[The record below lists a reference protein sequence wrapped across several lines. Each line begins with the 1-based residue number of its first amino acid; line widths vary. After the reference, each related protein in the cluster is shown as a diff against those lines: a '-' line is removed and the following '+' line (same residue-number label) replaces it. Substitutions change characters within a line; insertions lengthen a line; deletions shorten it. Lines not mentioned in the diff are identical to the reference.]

1 MASERGGGMTRLLL
15 ALFVKKDGKDARSAI
30 GIMAGI
36 TGILCNVL
44 LFVGKLICGLL
55 TGTVSVIADA
65 ANNLSDAASSGITFL
80 GFRLARRPADAD
92 HPYGHA
98 RYEYLSALVVS
109 MVILLLGAELTRSA
123 ISKILHPQTPAFSWL
138 TVGILVA
145 SILVKLWLWRF
156 YVNLS
161 KRIGSQV
168 LAASGIDSR
177 NDCIATL
184 GVLAGVAAE
193 RLFSLPVDGWIGL
206 AVALFILWSG
216 IGIARETVSSL
227 LGQRADPELTEKI
240 SVLVLS
246 HEKILGIHDLLV
258 HDYGPGQCF
267 ASLHAEL
274 SAAEEPLVCHDIIDD
289 IECDALHEL
298 NVHLV
303 IHYDPVEVDD
313 RERTQMEALVGKIA
327 GELHPGLSVH
337 DFRIVRGARQTKL
350 VFDLAVP
357 YGVPCS
363 HRQLNENIEEKLAQQ
378 GIFYGTVIRFDG
390 K

>member
-1 MASERGGGMTRLLL
+1 MTKLLL
-15 ALFVKKDGKDARSAI
+15 ALFVKNYPDGKDPLVRSAI
-30 GIMAGI
+30 GSLAGI
-36 TGILCNVL
+36 TGIGCNIL
-44 LFVGKLICGLL
+44 LFLGKLICGLMA
-55 TGTVSVIADA
+55 GSVSIIADA

-109 MVILLLGAELTRSA
+109 FVILLLGAELGRNA
-123 ISKILHPQTPAFSWL
+123 IMKIITPQAPVFSVL
-138 TVGILVA
+138 TAVILVGA
-145 SILVKLWLWRF
+145 IVVKLWLWRF
-156 YVNLS
+156 YVNLG

-177 NDCIATL
+177 NDCIATA
-184 GVLAGVAAE
+184 GVLAGFVAQ
-193 RLFSLPVDGWIGL
+193 RLFSFPVDGWIGL
-206 AVALFILWSG
+206 GVALFILWSG
-216 IGIARETVSSL
+216 IGIARETISSL

-240 SVLVLS
+240 SQLVLS

-274 SAAEEPLVCHDIIDD
+274 SAQEEPLVCHDIIDD
-289 IECDALHEL
+289 IECDALSEL

-303 IHYDPVEVDD
+303 IHYDPVEVNDE
-313 RERTQMEALVGKIA
+313 ERSQMQAQVEEIVQKI
-327 GELHPGLSVH
+327 HPGLSVH
-337 DFRIVRGARQTKL
+337 DFRMVRGAKQTKL

-357 YGVPCS
+357 YGVRRS
-363 HRQLNENIEEKLAQQ
+363 HRQLKENIDEKLAEQ
-378 GIFYGTVIRFDG
+378 GVLYATVIRFDG

>member
-1 MASERGGGMTRLLL
+1 MTRLLL
-15 ALFVKKDGKDARSAI
+15 ALFIKDYLHGKDPRVRGAI

-36 TGILCNVL
+36 TGIVCNVL
-44 LFVGKLICGLL
+44 LFLGKLICGLM
-55 TGTVSVIADA
+55 TGSVSILADA

-98 RYEYLSALVVS
+98 RYEYLSALVVA
-109 MVILLLGAELTRSA
+109 MVILLLGAELGKSA
-123 ISKILHPQTPAFSWL
+123 IGKILHPQAPEFSWL
-138 TVGILVA
+138 TVGILAA

-156 YVNLS
+156 YGNLG
-161 KRIGSQV
+161 KRIGSGV
-168 LAASGIDSR
+168 LAATGIDSR

-184 GVLAGVAAE
+184 GVLAGFMLEKRFA
-193 RLFSLPVDGWIGL
+193 FPVDGWIGL

-216 IGIARETVSSL
+216 IGIARQTVSSL
-227 LGQRADPELTEKI
+227 LGQRADPELTERI
-240 SVLVLS
+240 SALVLS

-274 SAAEEPLVCHDIIDD
+274 SAEEDPLSCHDIIDD
-289 IECDALHEL
+289 IECDALHQL

-303 IHYDPVEVDD
+303 IHYDPVEVNDE
-313 RERTQMEALVGKIA
+313 ERSQMQCLVEEIVQNI
-327 GELHPGLSVH
+327 HYGLSVH
-337 DFRIVRGARQTKL
+337 DFRIVRGAKQTKL

-357 YGVPCS
+357 YGVCRS
-363 HRQLNENIEEKLAQQ
+363 HRQLKESIDEKLREK
-378 GIFYGTVIRFDG
+378 GVFYTTVIRFDG

>member
-1 MASERGGGMTRLLL
+1 MTRFLL
-15 ALFVKKDGKDARSAI
+15 ALFVKNYPDGKNPRVRSAI

-36 TGILCNVL
+36 TCILCNVA
-44 LFVGKLICGLL
+44 LFLGKLVCGLM
-55 TGTVSVIADA
+55 TGAVSVVADA

-109 MVILLLGAELTRSA
+109 VVILLLGAELTRSA
-123 ISKILHPQTPAFSWL
+123 IGKILHPQTPEFSWL

-145 SILVKLWLWRF
+145 SLLVKLWLWRF

-161 KRIGSQV
+161 KRIGSGV

-193 RLFSLPVDGWIGL
+193 RLFAFPVDGWIGL

-240 SVLVLS
+240 SQLVLS

-274 SAAEEPLVCHDIIDD
+274 SAGEEPLVCHDIIDD

-303 IHYDPVEVDD
+303 IHYDPVEVNDE
-313 RERTQMEALVGKIA
+313 ERNQMQALVAEIVQKI
-327 GELHPGLSVH
+327 HPGLSVH

-357 YGVPCS
+357 YGIGQT
-363 HRQLNENIEEKLAQQ
+363 HRKLKETIDEKLAEK
-378 GIFYGTVIRFDG
+378 GIFYATVIRFDG

>member
-1 MASERGGGMTRLLL
+1 MTRLLL
-15 ALFVKKDGKDARSAI
+15 ALFVKNYPDGKNPEVRSAV

-36 TGILCNVL
+36 TGILCNAL
-44 LFVGKLICGLL
+44 LFLGKLICGLL

-123 ISKILHPQTPAFSWL
+123 IGKILHPQTPAFSWL
-138 TVGILVA
+138 TVGILA
-145 SILVKLWLWRF
+145 SSILVKLWLWRF

-161 KRIGSQV
+161 KRIGPQV

-184 GVLAGVAAE
+184 GVLLGVLAE
-193 RLFSLPVDGWIGL
+193 KLFSLPVDGWIGL
-206 AVALFILWSG
+206 GIALFILWSG

-240 SVLVLS
+240 SQLVLS
-246 HEKILGIHDLLV
+246 HEKVLGIHDLLV

-313 RERTQMEALVGKIA
+313 RERTQMEKLVGEIA
-327 GELHPGLSVH
+327 GQLHPGLSVH
-337 DFRIVRGARQTKL
+337 DFRIVRGAKQTKL

-357 YGVPCS
+357 YGERRS
-363 HRQLNENIEEKLAQQ
+363 HRQLKEEIEEKLAKQ
-378 GIFYGTVIRFDG
+378 GVFYGTVIRFDG

>member
-1 MASERGGGMTRLLL
+1 MTKLLL
-15 ALFVKKDGKDARSAI
+15 ALFVKNYPDGKDPQVRGAI
-30 GIMAGI
+30 GAMAGI

-44 LFVGKLICGLL
+44 LFLGKLICGLIA
-55 TGTVSVIADA
+55 GSVSIIADA

-109 MVILLLGAELTRSA
+109 MVILLLGGELTKNA
-123 ISKILHPQTPAFSWL
+123 VGKILQPKAPVFSWL
-138 TVGILVA
+138 SVGILVG
-145 SILVKLWLWRF
+145 SIAVKLWLWRF
-156 YVNLS
+156 YNHLG
-161 KRIGSQV
+161 KHIGSGV
-168 LAASGIDSR
+168 LLASGIDSR
-177 NDCIATL
+177 NDCIATGGVLL
-184 GVLAGVAAE
+184 GVLAE
-193 RLFSLPVDGWIGL
+193 QLFSFPVDGWIGL
-206 AVALFILWSG
+206 AVAMFILWSG
-216 IGIARETVSSL
+216 IGIARETVSAL

-240 SVLVLS
+240 GRLVLS

-303 IHYDPVEVDD
+303 IHYDPVEVNDE
-313 RERTQMEALVGKIA
+313 ERSQTQQQVERIVRNI
-327 GELHPGLSVH
+327 HPGLSVH
-337 DFRIVRGARQTKL
+337 DFRIVRGAKQTKL

-357 YGVPCS
+357 YGIRRS
-363 HRQLNENIEEKLAQQ
+363 HRQLKETIDEKLAQA
-378 GIFYGTVIRFDG
+378 GIFYATVIRFDG

>member
-1 MASERGGGMTRLLL
+1 MTKLLL
-15 ALFVKKDGKDARSAI
+15 ALFVKNYSDGKNPQVRSAI
-30 GIMAGI
+30 GSMAGI
-36 TGILCNVL
+36 TGILCNAL
-44 LFVGKLICGLL
+44 LFIGKLICGLL
-55 TGTVSVIADA
+55 AGSVSIIADA
-65 ANNLSDAASSGITFL
+65 ANNLSDAASSGITLL

-109 MVILLLGAELTRSA
+109 MVILLLGAELARSA
-123 ISKILHPQTPAFSWL
+123 VGKIIAPQAPAVSWL
-138 TVGILVA
+138 TVGILAV
-145 SILVKLWLWRF
+145 SIAVKLWLWRF
-156 YVNLS
+156 YTNLG
-161 KRIGSQV
+161 KRTGSQV
-168 LAASGIDSR
+168 LAATGIDSR

-184 GVLAGVAAE
+184 GVLAGVLAE
-193 RLFSLPVDGWIGL
+193 RLFAFPVDGWIGL
-206 AVALFILWSG
+206 GVALFILWSG

-227 LGQRADPELTEKI
+227 LGQRADPELTEKL
-240 SVLVLS
+240 SKLVLS

-274 SAAEEPLVCHDIIDD
+274 SAGEDPLVCHDIIDD

-303 IHYDPVEVDD
+303 IHYDPVEVNDE
-313 RERTQMEALVGKIA
+313 ERSQMQAQVEEIVQNI
-327 GELHPGLSVH
+327 PIGLSVH
-337 DFRIVRGARQTKL
+337 DFRIVRGAKQTKL

-357 YGVPCS
+357 YEMRRS
-363 HRQLNENIEEKLAQQ
+363 HRQLKEQIDARLAEKGVL
-378 GIFYGTVIRFDG
+378 YTTVIRFDG

>member
-1 MASERGGGMTRLLL
+1 MTRLLL
-15 ALFVKKDGKDARSAI
+15 ALFVKKDGKDSRSAI

-44 LFVGKLICGLL
+44 LFLGKLICGLL
-55 TGTVSVIADA
+55 AGSVSIVADA
-65 ANNLSDAASSGITFL
+65 TNNLSDAASSGIALL

-109 MVILLLGAELTRSA
+109 MVIFLLGAEMARSA
-123 ISKILHPQTPAFSWL
+123 VGKILKPQAPAFSTL
-138 TVGILVA
+138 TVAILVG
-145 SILVKLWLWRF
+145 SIALKLWLWRF
-156 YVNLS
+156 YTNLG

-177 NDCIATL
+177 NDCIATF
-184 GVLAGVAAE
+184 GVLVGFLAE
-193 RLFSLPVDGWIGL
+193 RLFSFPVDGWIGL
-206 AVALFILWSG
+206 CVALFILWSG
-216 IGIARETVSSL
+216 IGIARETVSAL
-227 LGQRADPELTEKI
+227 LGQRADSDLTEKI
-240 SVLVLS
+240 SDLVLS
-246 HEKILGIHDLLV
+246 HEKVLGIHDLLV

-274 SAAEEPLVCHDIIDD
+274 SASEDPLACHDIIDD
-289 IECDALHEL
+289 IECDALNEL

-303 IHYDPVEVDD
+303 IHYDPVEVNDA
-313 RERTQMEALVGKIA
+313 ERSQMQLQTEKLVQQI
-327 GELHPGLSVH
+327 HPGLSVH
-337 DFRIVRGARQTKL
+337 DFRIVRGAKQTKL

-357 YGVPCS
+357 YGVRSS
-363 HRQLNENIEEKLAQQ
+363 HRQLKEEIDARLQEK
-378 GIFYGTVIRFDG
+378 GISYTTVIRFDG